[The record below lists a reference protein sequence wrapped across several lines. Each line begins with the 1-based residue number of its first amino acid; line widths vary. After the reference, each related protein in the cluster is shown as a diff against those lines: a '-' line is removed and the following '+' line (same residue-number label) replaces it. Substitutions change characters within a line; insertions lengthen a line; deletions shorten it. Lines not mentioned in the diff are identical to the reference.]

1 MAKVSIGLRG
11 WRFEESDVF
20 TDEGEFRPLDEVP
33 REPRQR
39 LVRLERLLGRPC
51 DACYL
56 LHGEAEKRRCREAA
70 VVYGEPFEEVL
81 LCEPHESDFLYWF
94 REVGGR
100 ELAGEEGFGDAFH
113 EWFAD
118 GGRAPEGYGGVEH
131 VDTDPEGLPETPD
144 PKELQRRVEA
154 AEGFETRR
162 VAARATGPDADA
174 ARGRDADADGIDGG
188 GDATGTGTGTETEN
202 GDGEGDGDGDED
214 DEFDLDLGR
223 DYPTG

>member
-20 TDEGEFRPLDEVP
+20 TDDGEIRPLDEVP

-56 LHGEAEKRRCREAA
+56 IHGEAEQRRCREAA
-70 VVYGEPFEEVL
+70 AVYGEPFEEVL
-81 LCEPHESDFLYWF
+81 LCEPHEADFLYWF
-94 REVGGR
+94 REGGGR

-144 PKELQRRVEA
+144 QEALQRMLEE

-162 VAARATGPDADA
+162 VAGPRGEDADA
-174 ARGRDADADGIDGG
+174 DADADGESGREAAD
-188 GDATGTGTGTETEN
+188 
-202 GDGEGDGDGDED
+202 GDGDGDED
-214 DEFDLDLGR
+214 EDEFDLDLGR

>member
-20 TDEGEFRPLDEVP
+20 TDDGEIRPLDEVP

-56 LHGEAEKRRCREAA
+56 IHGEEHKRRCREAA
-70 VVYGEPFEEVL
+70 AVYGEPFEEVL
-81 LCEPHESDFLYWF
+81 LCEPHETDFLYWF
-94 REVGGR
+94 RAAGGR
-100 ELAGEEGFGDAFH
+100 DLAGEEGFGDAFH

-118 GGRAPEGYGGVEH
+118 GGRAPEGFGGVEH
-131 VDTDPEGLPETPD
+131 VDTDPERLPETPD
-144 PKELQRRVEA
+144 PKELQRRLEE
-154 AEGFETRR
+154 AEGFEARR
-162 VAARATGPDADA
+162 VAGRVGEDWGADGDGDGEADADA
-174 ARGRDADADGIDGG
+174 ASAAERDRDDGN
-188 GDATGTGTGTETEN
+188 E
-202 GDGEGDGDGDED
+202 GEGESED